1 MVQHS
6 LGGENVKFTLLLKT
20 KGGGGG
26 EGMSRLT
33 LISCFENTE
42 QLF

>member
-20 KGGGGG
+20 KGGG